1 MSPLPHVLLESCHSS
16 PRGGVWFPPPS
27 IWAGFTVT
35 KSVAGLMLSDFHQVT
50 STAGSQR
57 RCSFCW
63 FLQKPHGGAWATRK
77 QLPASKPPCCE
88 EAPTR
93 PCRGIPWPSSETKP
107 RAAWP
112 VTSCCVHTHSPPC
125 PSAPACVW
133 RERHETRAR
142 NSQQNRPHRNY
153 ERRWDDCCWY

>member
-1 MSPLPHVLLESCHSS
+1 
-16 PRGGVWFPPPS
+16 
-27 IWAGFTVT
+27 
-35 KSVAGLMLSDFHQVT
+35 MLSDFHQVT
-50 STAGSQR
+50 FTVGSQR

-93 PCRGIPWPSSETKP
+93 PCRGVPWPSSETKP

-112 VTSCCVHTHSPPC
+112 ATSCCVHTHSPACLP
-125 PSAPACVW
+125 APAHVW
-133 RERHETRAR
+133 RELHGRPEPETLSRALLIETMR
-142 NSQQNRPHRNY
+142 GDKMSAADMKPLNLGEIYFLAIDHKPYHSFSLPLS
-153 ERRWDDCCWY
+153 DSP